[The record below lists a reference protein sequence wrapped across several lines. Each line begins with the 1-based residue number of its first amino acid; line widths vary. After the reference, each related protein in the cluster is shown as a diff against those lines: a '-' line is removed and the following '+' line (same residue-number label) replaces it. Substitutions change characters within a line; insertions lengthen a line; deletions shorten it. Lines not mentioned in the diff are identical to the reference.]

1 MSKIMINSGIPWI
14 GEIPNH
20 WGSTVLLRL
29 LKCRITD
36 GPHETPVL
44 QNTGIPFISV
54 DSLNETDSVDLSN
67 VKRFISRELY
77 DEYQKKAQ
85 IEKGDILFSKAATI
99 GKTAI
104 VKDEEFMVWSP
115 LAIIKSNPSICH
127 NKYLYYIL
135 NCQGLIIHV
144 SLLGTH
150 NTQINVG
157 MRALEKAKVPLPP
170 FFEQQAI
177 ADFLDKK
184 CCEIDD
190 MISLQEKIIAELK
203 SYKQSVI
210 SEVVCRGLNQDVPQK
225 NSGIEW
231 IGHIPSHWS
240 LTKIKH
246 KAFVVRGGSPRPAG
260 DERFYNGNVPFMK
273 VGDITKDEEIYVSNC
288 EYSLKEEGVKYSRV
302 VKEGTLL
309 LTNSGATL
317 GVPKITTIT
326 TTINDG
332 IAAFLNLSPDIDS
345 LFLFYV
351 LKSLTKV
358 FLEQSALGIGQPNL
372 NTDIIGNTIITLPNI
387 EEQKQIVA
395 FLKLKCSEIDSM
407 IALKNTKI
415 NALKEYK
422 QSIIYEYITGKKEVP
437 L

>member
-1 MSKIMINSGIPWI
+1 M
-14 GEIPNH
+14 
-20 WGSTVLLRL
+20 
-29 LKCRITD
+29 
-36 GPHETPVL
+36 
-44 QNTGIPFISV
+44 
-54 DSLNETDSVDLSN
+54 
-67 VKRFISRELY
+67 
-77 DEYQKKAQ
+77 
-85 IEKGDILFSKAATI
+85 
-99 GKTAI
+99 
-104 VKDEEFMVWSP
+104 
-115 LAIIKSNPSICH
+115 
-127 NKYLYYIL
+127 
-135 NCQGLIIHV
+135 
-144 SLLGTH
+144 
-150 NTQINVG
+150 
-157 MRALEKAKVPLPP
+157 
-170 FFEQQAI
+170 
-177 ADFLDKK
+177 
-184 CCEIDD
+184 
-190 MISLQEKIIAELK
+190 
-203 SYKQSVI
+203 
-210 SEVVCRGLNQDVPQK
+210 
-225 NSGIEW
+225 
-231 IGHIPSHWS
+231 
-240 LTKIKH
+240 
-246 KAFVVRGGSPRPAG
+246 
-260 DERFYNGNVPFMK
+260 
-273 VGDITKDEEIYVSNC
+273 
-288 EYSLKEEGVKYSRV
+288 
-302 VKEGTLL
+302 KEGTLL